1 MKSRSLLIFV
11 SLVMFLGLLGFQGQR
26 ANAAESFTAKWQS
39 NPDGDKIDE
48 GKSKTYNLSI
58 ENKGSSTITIKIETS
73 SSGLEIY
80 PKSQEVKGKGG
91 FVAKVKVTMPK
102 SNGAVKAYF
111 SITVKSSKGDSKVFK
126 FYIIYRQGC
135 KWDYEWSKYPNGQTV
150 KRNTVNVF
158 KMTIKNTNTSGDI
171 EFRLG
176 VESTCLKVSDSHF
189 TLGAGKSKTIELTT
203 YTPTDRTEKSHVYR
217 LNITD
222 SCNNTTPVDWT
233 MYFRD

>member
-1 MKSRSLLIFV
+1 MKSRTLLVLV
-11 SLVMFLGLLGFQGQR
+11 SLVMFLGLLGFQGQK
-26 ANAAESFTAKWQS
+26 ANASETFSVKWQS

-48 GKSKTYNLSI
+48 GKSKTYNLSV
-58 ENKGSSTITIKIETS
+58 ENIGAGSYTIDITTS

-80 PKSQEVKGKGG
+80 PKSQEMKPYGG
-91 FVAKVKVTMPK
+91 FIAKVKVTMPK
-102 SNGAVKAYF
+102 SNGATKAYF
-111 SITVKSSKGDSKVFK
+111 MITIKSSRGDSKVLK

-135 KWDYEWSKYPNGQTV
+135 KWEYEWAKYPNGQTV

-158 KMTIKNTNTSGDI
+158 KLTIKNTNSSGDI

-176 VESTCLKVSDSHF
+176 VKSTCLKISDSHF
-189 TLGAGKSKTIELTT
+189 TLGAGKSKTIEVTT
-203 YTPTDRTEKSHVYR
+203 YSPTNGKPKSHLYQ

-222 SCNNTTPVDWT
+222 SCGNTKPEDWT

>member
-1 MKSRSLLIFV
+1 MKHRTLLVLV
-11 SLVMFLGLLGFQGQR
+11 SLVMFLGLLGFQGQK
-26 ANAAESFTAKWQS
+26 ANAAESFSVKWQS

-48 GKSKTYNLSI
+48 GKSKTYDLTI
-58 ENKGSSTITIKIETS
+58 ENKVAGPITIKIETS

-80 PKSQEVKGKGG
+80 PKSQEVKTNGG
-91 FVAKVKVTMPK
+91 FVAKIKVTMPK

-111 SITVKSSKGDSKVFK
+111 SITIKSSKGDSKVLK

-135 KWDYEWSKYPNGQTV
+135 KWEYDWGRSPNGQTV

-158 KMTIKNTNTSGDI
+158 KLTIKNTNSSGDI

-176 VESTCLKVSDSHF
+176 VKSTCLKISESHF
-189 TLGAGKSKTIELTT
+189 TLGAGKSKTIEVTT
-203 YTPTDRTEKSHVYR
+203 YTPTNGNPKSHLYQ

-222 SCNNTTPVDWT
+222 SCGNMKPVDWT